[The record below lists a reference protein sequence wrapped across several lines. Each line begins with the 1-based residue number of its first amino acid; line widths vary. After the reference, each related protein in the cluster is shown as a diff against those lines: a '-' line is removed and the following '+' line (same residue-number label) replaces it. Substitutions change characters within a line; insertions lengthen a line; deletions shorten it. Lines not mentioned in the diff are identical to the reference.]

1 MQSASQSIFPL
12 MKSLA
17 AVALGAA
24 AQGLPVSALAQA
36 YPAKSIRFIIPY
48 PPGGGND
55 ILARDLGA
63 NVSRS
68 MNVPMV
74 YDNKPGAST
83 VIGAEA
89 AARAPADG
97 SVIFMGNNSTF
108 SINPNLYRNLP
119 YDPVRDYLPVSL
131 LATIPFVALVHP
143 SVPAHSIQELV
154 ALVKASPGKIN
165 FGSAGTGI
173 ITHLA
178 GEMLN
183 SMAGIRMTH
192 IPYKGS
198 GPVLV
203 DLVAGHIH
211 VGFNNVLSSV
221 PLVRSGK
228 VRALAV
234 TGAKRSEAM
243 PDIPTI
249 AESGWPEYE
258 SAAWYAV
265 FVPART
271 PQEVVRRLN
280 TEFVRAVRDPKVKDR
295 LAADGATLIGS
306 DPETLAK
313 VVVADIPRWGKVI
326 RDANLQLDIPKD

>member
-1 MQSASQSIFPL
+1 MQSVTIGRPL
-12 MKSLA
+12 ALAGICLCLA
-17 AVALGAA
+17 ALATTLPAR
-24 AQGLPVSALAQA
+24 AQP

-68 MNVPMV
+68 MGVPMV

-119 YDPVRDYLPVSL
+119 YDPVRDYQPVSL

-143 SVPAHSIQELV
+143 AVPAHSIQELV
-154 ALVKASPGKIN
+154 ALVKANPGKIN

-198 GPVLV
+198 GPVLI
-203 DLVAGHIH
+203 DLVAGHIQA
-211 VGFNNVLSSV
+211 GFNNVLSSV

-234 TGAKRSEAM
+234 TGARRSEAM

-249 AESGWPEYE
+249 AESGWPDYE

-271 PQEVVRRLN
+271 PQDVVRRLN
-280 TEFVRAVRDPKVKDR
+280 AEFVRAVRDPKVKER

-313 VVVADIPRWGKVI
+313 VVVADIPRWGRVI
-326 RDANLQLDIPKD
+326 RDANLQLDIPQD